1 MHPCVVSRKKTVNG
15 WPGDSAHKNFFCY
28 APFADMGVDGF
39 MARGELEFS
48 ALGFI
53 PRVSSARL
61 ESLACNFFGKK
72 AKVDL
77 LL

>member
-1 MHPCVVSRKKTVNG
+1 MSFRGKKRSTG
-15 WPGDSAHKNFFCY
+15 GLEITHTKSFFCY

-61 ESLACNFFGKK
+61 ESLACNFSEKK
-72 AKVDL
+72 QK
-77 LL
+77 